1 MIYTSNRNFLSSDRI
16 LGINMKCIVRPS
28 PFWFFLVLAPSLTAC
43 QGLMADMSSEGE
55 LNEEYRLK
63 HLYSECL
70 KTSATT
76 GVDCTD
82 LKHKLLMQQE
92 WNAMD
97 GGV

>member
-1 MIYTSNRNFLSSDRI
+1 MTIERILRTSGLALAIAPIMTGCGGIMADLSSD
-16 LGINMKCIVRPS
+16 
-28 PFWFFLVLAPSLTAC
+28 
-43 QGLMADMSSEGE
+43 GE

-70 KTSATT
+70 KDSAQT

-82 LKHKLLMQQE
+82 LKRKLLIQQE
-92 WNAMD
+92 WNDMD

>member
-1 MIYTSNRNFLSSDRI
+1 MKISSRFFPLGLFL
-16 LGINMKCIVRPS
+16 
-28 PFWFFLVLAPSLTAC
+28 ALTPGLSGC
-43 QGLMADMSSEGE
+43 QGLMADISSDGE

-63 HLYSECL
+63 HLYAECL
-70 KTSATT
+70 KSSATS
-76 GVDCTD
+76 GIDCSD

>member
-1 MIYTSNRNFLSSDRI
+1 MNKSIALVLAITPILTACGGGLKADLSSD
-16 LGINMKCIVRPS
+16 
-28 PFWFFLVLAPSLTAC
+28 
-43 QGLMADMSSEGE
+43 GE

-70 KTSATT
+70 NESAKTGT
-76 GVDCTD
+76 DCSE
-82 LKHKLLMQQE
+82 LKHKLLIQQE

>member
-1 MIYTSNRNFLSSDRI
+1 
-16 LGINMKCIVRPS
+16 MKIISRPS
-28 PFWFFLVLAPSLTAC
+28 PLWVVLALTPSLSGC
-43 QGLMADMSSEGE
+43 QGLMADMSSDGE

-76 GVDCTD
+76 GVDCSD
-82 LKHKLLMQQE
+82 LKHKLLIQQE

>member
-1 MIYTSNRNFLSSDRI
+1 M
-16 LGINMKCIVRPS
+16 GCNMKFITAPS
-28 PFWFFLVLAPSLTAC
+28 PVCLILALAPTQSGC
-43 QGLMADMSSEGE
+43 QGLMADMSSDGE

-70 KTSATT
+70 KNSAST
-76 GVDCTD
+76 GVDCSD

>member
-1 MIYTSNRNFLSSDRI
+1 MKTSSRPLS
-16 LGINMKCIVRPS
+16 
-28 PFWFFLVLAPSLTAC
+28 FWFIIAITPSLTAC
-43 QGLMADMSSEGE
+43 QGLMADMSSDGE

-70 KTSATT
+70 KTSATS
-76 GVDCTD
+76 GVDCSD

>member
-1 MIYTSNRNFLSSDRI
+1 MTSIRGALLLSMTLSGCSSFLADLSSD
-16 LGINMKCIVRPS
+16 
-28 PFWFFLVLAPSLTAC
+28 
-43 QGLMADMSSEGE
+43 GE

-70 KTSATT
+70 KNSAQT
-76 GVDCTD
+76 GVDCSD
-82 LKHKLLMQQE
+82 LKHKLLIQQE

>member
-1 MIYTSNRNFLSSDRI
+1 
-16 LGINMKCIVRPS
+16 MKIISRPS
-28 PFWFFLVLAPSLTAC
+28 PLWLVLALTPSLSGC

-76 GVDCTD
+76 GVDCSD
-82 LKHKLLMQQE
+82 LKHKLLIQQE

>member
-1 MIYTSNRNFLSSDRI
+1 MKSIFRRGVISLILPIATNLS
-16 LGINMKCIVRPS
+16 G
-28 PFWFFLVLAPSLTAC
+28 C
-43 QGLMADMSSEGE
+43 QGLMADLSSEGE

-70 KTSATT
+70 KASSTN
-76 GVDCTD
+76 GVDCSE
-82 LKHKLLMQQE
+82 LKHKLLIQQE

>member
-1 MIYTSNRNFLSSDRI
+1 MKILS
-16 LGINMKCIVRPS
+16 RPS
-28 PFWFFLVLAPSLTAC
+28 PLWLVLALSPSLSGC

-70 KTSATT
+70 KSSATT

-82 LKHKLLMQQE
+82 LKHKLLIQQE

>member
-1 MIYTSNRNFLSSDRI
+1 MKILS
-16 LGINMKCIVRPS
+16 RPS
-28 PFWFFLVLAPSLTAC
+28 PLWLVLALSPSLSGC

-82 LKHKLLMQQE
+82 LKHKLLIQQE

>member
-1 MIYTSNRNFLSSDRI
+1 
-16 LGINMKCIVRPS
+16 MKIISRHS
-28 PFWFFLVLAPSLTAC
+28 PIWLLFAFAPSLSGC

-63 HLYSECL
+63 HLYTECL
-70 KTSATT
+70 KASATS
-76 GVDCTD
+76 GIDCSD

>member
-1 MIYTSNRNFLSSDRI
+1 MICKMKLIIAFSPAWLI
-16 LGINMKCIVRPS
+16 LA
-28 PFWFFLVLAPSLTAC
+28 LAPALSAC
-43 QGLMADMSSEGE
+43 QGLMADMSSDGE

-70 KTSATT
+70 KKSAAT
-76 GVDCTD
+76 GVDCSD

>member
-1 MIYTSNRNFLSSDRI
+1 MKILS
-16 LGINMKCIVRPS
+16 RPS
-28 PFWFFLVLAPSLTAC
+28 PLWLVLALSPSLSGC

-70 KTSATT
+70 NTSATT

-82 LKHKLLMQQE
+82 LKHKLLIQQE